1 MTSIT
6 EYNIYCD
13 ETCHLSFDNKN
24 VMVLGAVWCEKRHS
38 KAIAEQIRNIK
49 RKHGFAP
56 QYEVKWIKAAS
67 EKKFTFYKDLLEFF
81 FFSDTLHFRALIA
94 HKQHLDHSRFQQ
106 THDDWYYKM
115 YFQLINNILSP
126 CSCYN
131 IYLDIKDTRSND
143 KTQNLKSIME
153 NSHYA
158 IGEDLIKKIQL
169 IRSHE
174 IEQIQLCDLL
184 IGAIQYK
191 FNRPNS
197 RVSNGKQKILNFLE
211 SKSTKDLSKN
221 TFLRESKFNIFH
233 WTGQQTPY
241 EH

>member
-1 MTSIT
+1 MIPIT

-24 VMVLGAVWCEKRHS
+24 VMVLGAIWGEKRHA

-49 RKHGFAP
+49 RKHGFNP
-56 QYEVKWIKAAS
+56 HYEIKWVKTAS
-67 EKKFTFYKDLLEFF
+67 KKKFTFYKDILEFF
-81 FFSDTLHFRALIA
+81 FASDTLHFRALVA
-94 HKQHLDHSRFQQ
+94 HKQNLNHSKFQQ

-143 KTQNLKSIME
+143 KTQNLKHIMDT
-153 NSHYA
+153 SHYV
-158 IGEDLIKKIQL
+158 IGDDLIKKIQL

-191 FNRPNS
+191 FNKPACNYS
-197 RVSNGKQKILNFLE
+197 KSKLKILNFIE
-211 SKSTKDLSKN
+211 NKSQKDLSKN

-233 WTGQQTPY
+233 WTGDRD
-241 EH
+241 